1 MRSWR
6 RKGFAGFM
14 DLCSFVEIL
23 RSHFTSLQIIDRIKS
38 VGYKNFLK
46 ISDLTGDAQYTK
58 LIYALLW
65 PSTKPGS
72 D

>member
-14 DLCSFVEIL
+14 DLSSFVEIL
-23 RSHFTSLQIIDRIKS
+23 KSHFTSLQIIDRIKS
-38 VGYKNFLK
+38 AGYKNFLK
-46 ISDLTGDAQYTK
+46 ISDLTGDARYTK

-65 PSTKPGS
+65 P
-72 D
+72 